1 MTEHAGQE
9 YRQREIRSFSP
20 RCGQQVGTRRQLGEV
35 EILARE
41 STMKCLFRPDRKTGQ
56 LATLNSHAA
65 VEDRR
70 DPIAWATS
78 ESQS

>member
-1 MTEHAGQE
+1 
-9 YRQREIRSFSP
+9 
-20 RCGQQVGTRRQLGEV
+20 
-35 EILARE
+35 
-41 STMKCLFRPDRKTGQ
+41 MKCLFRPDRKAGQ